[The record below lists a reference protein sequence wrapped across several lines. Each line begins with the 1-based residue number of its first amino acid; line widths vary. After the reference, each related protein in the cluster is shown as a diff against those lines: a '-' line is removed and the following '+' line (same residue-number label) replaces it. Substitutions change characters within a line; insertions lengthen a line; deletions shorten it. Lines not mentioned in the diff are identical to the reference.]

1 MRFLTTIYRVWLVCV
16 LAILKVTLIS
26 AQGVQ
31 ITAGEQVSL
40 GVVEVPGETY
50 EWTIY
55 TDYTLSV
62 QATTDEVI
70 WHSPNTGPAILIEW
84 KKSGIYYFTVLAINP
99 KGCMNIKVGLVIVN
113 KSAGITPGIAITVDK
128 NPICEGVLVGFTA
141 KVVNQGLNPAYRWR
155 KNGILIGLN
164 SLRYYDHDLKTGD
177 VISCQ
182 LTSSDKFANPINV
195 YSNELIL
202 NVYNTIAKFTVLENM
217 YERTSRLRMI
227 NQSQDA
233 DVWDWDF
240 GDGQSSREENPLVVY
255 NSEGTYRIRLVAS
268 NQYNCIDTSFYLYE
282 MKYKGLYIP
291 NAFAPSADVSVA
303 NVFKPAGTDLKE
315 YKIEVYDSWGHLI
328 WESYKL
334 DESGKPV
341 ETWDGSYKGSPMP
354 QGTYM
359 WKVYAVFRD
368 GSVWTG
374 SDIGHGEGKTM
385 GTVTL
390 IR

>member
-282 MKYKGLYIP
+282 MKFKGDEWGNKQE
-291 NAFAPSADVSVA
+291 NAYQTI
-303 NVFKPAGTDLKE
+303 AGDQDKVQIITEEECNCGDRKNTPDPVLLPTAIKRNAE
-315 YKIEVYDSWGHLI
+315 RLAAQKAQGLSLI
-328 WESYKL
+328 H
-334 DESGKPV
+334 
-341 ETWDGSYKGSPMP
+341 
-354 QGTYM
+354 
-359 WKVYAVFRD
+359 
-368 GSVWTG
+368 
-374 SDIGHGEGKTM
+374 I
-385 GTVTL
+385 
-390 IR
+390 